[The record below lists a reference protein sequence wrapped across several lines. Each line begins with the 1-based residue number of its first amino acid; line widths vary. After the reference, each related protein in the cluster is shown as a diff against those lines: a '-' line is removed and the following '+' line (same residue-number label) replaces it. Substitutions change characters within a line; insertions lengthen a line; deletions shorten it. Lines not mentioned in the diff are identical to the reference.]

1 MPHYEK
7 NTIFQLGLV
16 SFKPF
21 YLGNF
26 GHLDTDFIQL
36 VACDPAITLWLFHIA
51 MENGTFI
58 DDFPIKTSICQGFSM
73 AMLVITRWY
82 P

>member
-51 MENGTFI
+51 MENGPWKKMVYLLNMVIFH
-58 DDFPIKTSICQGFSM
+58 GEL
-73 AMLVITRWY
+73 LVITRG
-82 P
+82 